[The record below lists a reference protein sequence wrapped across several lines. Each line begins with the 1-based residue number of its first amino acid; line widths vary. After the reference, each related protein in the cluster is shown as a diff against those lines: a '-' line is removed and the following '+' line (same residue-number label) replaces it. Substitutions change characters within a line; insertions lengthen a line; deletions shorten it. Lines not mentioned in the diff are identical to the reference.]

1 MTIHSSSRAGGGQSP
16 RGSCG
21 DHVPKARCLNWCCR
35 SPAESEGC
43 KDASPTV
50 PKVQQ
55 SPFEKV
61 SIRPLLAIKTKIN
74 PSSINLVL
82 LPTSVPAPLLLVPSP
97 LIPLTPL
104 TLGGKK
110 DFPVLSPSRTSRPSP
125 PPTSSMAE
133 FLKSRWQIN
142 KETETQR
149 VTSKPKMKQFER
161 SYTVKSIIGPK
172 NNYH

>member
-1 MTIHSSSRAGGGQSP
+1 MIYSSSRAGGGQGP
-16 RGSCG
+16 RGSCR
-21 DHVPKARCLNWCCR
+21 DHVPKARCPNWSCCR

-50 PKVQQ
+50 LKA
-55 SPFEKV
+55 FEKV
-61 SIRPLLAIKTKIN
+61 SIRPLLAKIN
-74 PSSINLVL
+74 PSPIDLVL
-82 LPTSVPAPLLLVPSP
+82 LPTSVPAPLPLVPSP

-104 TLGGKK
+104 PRGGKK
-110 DFPVLSPSRTSRPSP
+110 DFPVLSPSRASRPSP
-125 PPTSSMAE
+125 PPASSMAE

-149 VTSKPKMKQFER
+149 ATSKPKMKQLETR
-161 SYTVKSIIGPK
+161 YTVKSIIGPK